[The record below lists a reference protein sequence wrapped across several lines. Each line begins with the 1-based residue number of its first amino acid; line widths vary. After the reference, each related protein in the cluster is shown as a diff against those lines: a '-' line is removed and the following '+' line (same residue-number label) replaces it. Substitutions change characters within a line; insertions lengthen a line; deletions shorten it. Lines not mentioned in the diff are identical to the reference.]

1 MECSFGQ
8 CFPKNGS
15 FYLFLLGE
23 SKLLLC
29 ESPSGQVSMV
39 RKDASNQQPI
49 VLWGSLV
56 VNFLIVA
63 GNEKLLS
70 ALWKI
75 SSQKHPE

>member
-1 MECSFGQ
+1 MECSFGH
-8 CFPKNGS
+8 CFSKNGS

-29 ESPSGQVSMV
+29 ESPNGQVSTA
-39 RKDASNQQPI
+39 RKDASNQQLI

-70 ALWKI
+70 AFWKI